1 MEGGRI
7 IRLLK
12 DNRILVLLM
21 AILVPL
27 AGEFNIRPFHDDYRV
42 SFGIPI
48 FFFFL
53 FVIRKIHPVISGV
66 IVGFAV
72 LVLRISL
79 DFFNSVPFDFLLSVR
94 THIPASIFYIIYGL
108 FFHLAKINRFQ
119 QEAEVIG
126 FLGMGV
132 EIVASLSEL
141 ALRHFLSDEPFSV
154 PMVGKIVL
162 IAFVRNFFVLGV
174 IFSVFKDKKVQED
187 QKIML
192 ESHLYEVNIHL
203 EKTLQYA
210 DEITKDGQE
219 LYRRLMRIG
228 SASGHPEVIRH
239 AQDVLGMAKKVHDIK
254 QDNKRIISILSKLLS
269 KKSSPDRIR
278 LDELGYIVVRA
289 NQYYAEKLN
298 KEIHISL
305 DTENCELY
313 IDAFTVLSLINN
325 LVSNSVEAIE
335 KKGMIRISLRRR
347 KNWLTFTIADNGPGI
362 QAKRLQRIF
371 EAGYTTKLLERKD
384 PFSGLGLSYV
394 KEEVQKLGGRIEV
407 QKLGG
412 RIEVKSSPDRRE
424 TIFTIHLPV
433 ERLLRG

>member
-1 MEGGRI
+1 M
-7 IRLLK
+7 K
-12 DNRILVLLM
+12 NNRILVLLM
-21 AILVPL
+21 AVLVPL
-27 AGEFNIRPFHDDYRV
+27 AGEFNIRPFQDDYRV

-53 FVIRKIHPVISGV
+53 FVIRRIHPVISGV

-79 DFFNSVPFDFLLSVR
+79 DFLNVVPFDLSQSLR
-94 THIPASIFYIIYGL
+94 THFPASLFYIIYAL

-119 QEAEVIG
+119 QEAEMIG

-132 EIVASLSEL
+132 EILASLSEL
-141 ALRHFLSDEPFSV
+141 TLRHFLSVEPLSAS
-154 PMVGKIVL
+154 MVGQIIL

-192 ESHLYEVNIHL
+192 ESHLYEVNVHL
-203 EKTLQYA
+203 EKTLQFA
-210 DEITKDGQE
+210 DDITKDGQE
-219 LYRRLMRIG
+219 LYRRLMKIG
-228 SASGHPEVIRH
+228 SSIGHPEVVRH

-298 KEIHISL
+298 KEIHIL
-305 DTENCELY
+305 LHTENCELY
-313 IDAFTVLSLINN
+313 IDVFTVLSLLNN

-335 KKGMIRISLRRR
+335 KKGTIRIFLCREED
-347 KNWLTFTIADNGPGI
+347 WLTFSIADNGPGI
-362 QAKRLQRIF
+362 SAKRLQRIF
-371 EAGYTTKLLERKD
+371 EPGYTTKLLERKD

-394 KEEVQKLGGRIEV
+394 KEEVKKLGGS
-407 QKLGG
+407 
-412 RIEVKSSPDRRE
+412 IEVKSDPNRRE
-424 TIFTIHLPV
+424 TVFTIHLPV
-433 ERLLRG
+433 QRLLKG